1 MNNSLK
7 PKKGQPP
14 RLADKLLE
22 WFCAPHLLEE
32 LQGDLHEEFYYQVE
46 RVGLQRA
53 RYRYWWDVI
62 GFIRPFA
69 LKRKSTTYLSTP
81 LFSTSMLHNY
91 FKIAL
96 RSLLGNRNYAYINI
110 FGLAVGIAACL
121 LIFLV
126 VQFELSFDTFHTKKD
141 QIYRVVRESKSPQ
154 GISYDRGVQFPVGP
168 ALRND
173 FPQLAKVA
181 MIFEV
186 KDTQVDI
193 LNQNGSQ
200 TQFKQADGLFFI
212 EPEFFHLF
220 DFAFLSGDALSS
232 LSEPNSVVLAKSTA
246 EKYFGDYKEAIG
258 KLLRVDNQQGKV
270 LKVTGILEDVA
281 ANSDFPLKVL
291 ISFSTLEEGLT
302 DWHSTNSDRQCYV
315 LLPQETNLQG
325 VSSLLPSF
333 SKKYLGEESKDR
345 HLLQPLRDIHFDS
358 RLGNYNNRTMD
369 KQTIAAISLIGFF
382 LLATSC
388 INFINLTTA
397 QAFQRSK
404 EIGIRKAVGSY
415 RFQLI
420 NQFLSETF
428 VITLAALVLGVAFA
442 ALIIPFLKQ
451 TLELHF
457 EFSTI
462 NIPLLL
468 LFLLLL
474 LPLVTLLAG
483 SYPAL
488 ILSAYNPI
496 EALKGKFTSKG
507 GQEITIRKGLV
518 IFQFMIAQVLIIC
531 TLIVVNQMQYLQKA
545 PWGFNKEAV
554 ITLQIPRDSL
564 GVAGVDPFRNRL
576 QSLKSVKNVSF
587 SLSSPASSRENFW
600 NGFSYDQS
608 TKEED
613 FQVNLKLTDAN
624 YFNTYEM
631 EFVAGRAYVESED
644 IKEIVVNETLLKKL
658 GVRNSGEAIGKNIT
672 LWGKKY
678 PIVGVVK
685 DFHISSLKQEIAPVL
700 LTTVKNFY
708 WTANI
713 RLQTSDLSPTLKE
726 IENSYKAIYPQSLF
740 EYEFVDEMVANFYRE
755 EKKMSNLLK
764 VFVGVAIA
772 ISCLGLYGLVS
783 FMAAQK
789 VKEIGIR
796 KVLGASIL
804 NIVMLLS
811 KDFLWLVGIA
821 FVIASPIAW
830 YAMNKWLQDFQYSI
844 KIGIGIFALAG
855 LIAFLLAMITVSW
868 QAIKAALANP
878 IKSLKSE

>member
-1 MNNSLK
+1 
-7 PKKGQPP
+7 
-14 RLADKLLE
+14 
-22 WFCAPHLLEE
+22 
-32 LQGDLHEEFYYQVE
+32 
-46 RVGLQRA
+46 
-53 RYRYWWDVI
+53 
-62 GFIRPFA
+62 
-69 LKRKSTTYLSTP
+69 
-81 LFSTSMLHNY
+81 
-91 FKIAL
+91 
-96 RSLLGNRNYAYINI
+96 
-110 FGLAVGIAACL
+110 
-121 LIFLV
+121 
-126 VQFELSFDTFHTKKD
+126 
-141 QIYRVVRESKSPQ
+141 
-154 GISYDRGVQFPVGP
+154 
-168 ALRND
+168 
-173 FPQLAKVA
+173 
-181 MIFEV
+181 
-186 KDTQVDI
+186 
-193 LNQNGSQ
+193 
-200 TQFKQADGLFFI
+200 
-212 EPEFFHLF
+212 
-220 DFAFLSGDALSS
+220 
-232 LSEPNSVVLAKSTA
+232 
-246 EKYFGDYKEAIG
+246 
-258 KLLRVDNQQGKV
+258 
-270 LKVTGILEDVA
+270 
-281 ANSDFPLKVL
+281 
-291 ISFSTLEEGLT
+291 
-302 DWHSTNSDRQCYV
+302 
-315 LLPQETNLQG
+315 
-325 VSSLLPSF
+325 
-333 SKKYLGEESKDR
+333 
-345 HLLQPLRDIHFDS
+345 
-358 RLGNYNNRTMD
+358 
-369 KQTIAAISLIGFF
+369 
-382 LLATSC
+382 
-388 INFINLTTA
+388 
-397 QAFQRSK
+397 
-404 EIGIRKAVGSY
+404 
-415 RFQLI
+415 
-420 NQFLSETF
+420 
-428 VITLAALVLGVAFA
+428 
-442 ALIIPFLKQ
+442 
-451 TLELHF
+451 
-457 EFSTI
+457 
-462 NIPLLL
+462 
-468 LFLLLL
+468 
-474 LPLVTLLAG
+474 
-483 SYPAL
+483 
-488 ILSAYNPI
+488 
-496 EALKGKFTSKG
+496 
-507 GQEITIRKGLV
+507 
-518 IFQFMIAQVLIIC
+518 
-531 TLIVVNQMQYLQKA
+531 MQYLQKA

-576 QSLKSVKNVSF
+576 QSLKGVKNVSF
-587 SLSSPASSRENFW
+587 SLSSPPSSRENFW